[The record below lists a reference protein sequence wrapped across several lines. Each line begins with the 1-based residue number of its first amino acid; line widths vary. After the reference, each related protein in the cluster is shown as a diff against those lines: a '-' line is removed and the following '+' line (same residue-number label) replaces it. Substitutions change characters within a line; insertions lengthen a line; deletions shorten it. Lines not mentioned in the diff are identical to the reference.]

1 MSYQWKKKHG
11 EGAGNKKCDVYIN
24 VWDKMSWL
32 QDRVIVECLSAASR
46 SSNAQDGARDAKEL
60 ICLFAY

>member
-1 MSYQWKKKHG
+1 MTLQ
-11 EGAGNKKCDVYIN
+11 GAE
-24 VWDKMSWL
+24 
-32 QDRVIVECLSAASR
+32 VIVECLSAASR